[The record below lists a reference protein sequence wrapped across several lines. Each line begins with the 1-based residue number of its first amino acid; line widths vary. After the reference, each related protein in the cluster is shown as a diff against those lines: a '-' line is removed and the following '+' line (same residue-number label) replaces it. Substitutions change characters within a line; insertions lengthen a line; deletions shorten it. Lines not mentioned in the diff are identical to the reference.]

1 MLGLFERIGEGLEMA
16 GIAIEG
22 AFLEA
27 ECAVKNAA
35 IDIKTDAKVRKYQ
48 RARLETGDTLEDDE
62 EDIEEFE
69 EEMLSEEQVQT
80 YEKMFTEIV
89 QHGDFCTRKPSEI
102 GVELG
107 YSEEEVTECF
117 KYMQDTIKGAGKGV
131 AKNPT
136 NTIVRRRQKESLF
149 DVFKRPH
156 RFMHDENNEDDKQ

>member
-48 RARLETGDTLEDDE
+48 KARLEAGDTLDDDE

-69 EEMLSEEQVQT
+69 EEMLSAEQVQA
-80 YEKMFTEIV
+80 YKKMFVDIV
-89 QHGDFCTRKPSEI
+89 QHKEFCTRKPSEI

-107 YSEEEVTECF
+107 YSEEEVKECF
-117 KYMQDTIKGAGKGV
+117 EYVRQKMDFEKSMGNRFRRNAFLYGRGGIGKG
-131 AKNPT
+131 
-136 NTIVRRRQKESLF
+136 ISMIIEGS
-149 DVFKRPH
+149 
-156 RFMHDENNEDDKQ
+156 EN